1 MPNPWQSQLIE
12 LLQIK
17 SAQVSSFVENR
28 VLDLF
33 LKPIYSLEVD
43 VDNTDRKY
51 LVQCDRTMDNF
62 V

>member
-43 VDNTDRKY
+43 VDNTDRTPAALSDYIVDK
-51 LVQCDRTMDNF
+51 LV
-62 V
+62 